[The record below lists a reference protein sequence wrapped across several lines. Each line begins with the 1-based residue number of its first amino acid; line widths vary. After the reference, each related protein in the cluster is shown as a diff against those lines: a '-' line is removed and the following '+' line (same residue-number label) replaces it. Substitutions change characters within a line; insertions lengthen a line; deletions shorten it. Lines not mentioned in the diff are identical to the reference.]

1 MANVINERDII
12 GLVRYTFDFYDLKI
26 DKKKF
31 LIETFF
37 SNFGENM
44 PKFNEMIEKS
54 PLNSGILVNT
64 IKIKFND
71 IIEEEIKLSHN
82 SYSSILSSVDEDSF
96 ISPKVYQILIYSI
109 RIIQKLNF
117 LVTPKRIFNENSN
130 ISSEEIKILL
140 IYLSI
145 MLSENDI
152 EELNN
157 AIKSYNNSNINISNE
172 IFDMS
177 YKIVTSS
184 IHNFNKSNNLSNIF
198 PILQTISKSM
208 LSNGLRKMS
217 NRLSAVFLSE

>member
-1 MANVINERDII
+1 
-12 GLVRYTFDFYDLKI
+12 
-26 DKKKF
+26 
-31 LIETFF
+31 
-37 SNFGENM
+37 M

>member
-1 MANVINERDII
+1 
-12 GLVRYTFDFYDLKI
+12 
-26 DKKKF
+26 
-31 LIETFF
+31 
-37 SNFGENM
+37 
-44 PKFNEMIEKS
+44 
-54 PLNSGILVNT
+54 
-64 IKIKFND
+64 
-71 IIEEEIKLSHN
+71 
-82 SYSSILSSVDEDSF
+82 
-96 ISPKVYQILIYSI
+96 
-109 RIIQKLNF
+109 
-117 LVTPKRIFNENSN
+117 
-130 ISSEEIKILL
+130 
-140 IYLSI
+140 

>member
-109 RIIQKLNF
+109 RIIQKINF

-184 IHNFNKSNNLSNIF
+184 IHNFNKSNNLSDIF

-217 NRLSAVFLSE
+217 NRLSTVFLSE